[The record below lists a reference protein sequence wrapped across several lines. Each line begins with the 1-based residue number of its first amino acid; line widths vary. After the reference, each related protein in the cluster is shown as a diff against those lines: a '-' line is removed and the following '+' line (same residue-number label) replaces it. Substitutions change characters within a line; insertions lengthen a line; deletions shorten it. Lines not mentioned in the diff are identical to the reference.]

1 MFSSRTMASLAAV
14 AAIAATVTFT
24 IAQSSVAR
32 ADARLPVTDAG
43 TPRNGVIEAGL
54 LGGQCRLIDF
64 DSVYFKDGGRRGVYL
79 YIGGSRRFAN
89 MDVALDQRPGGR
101 RGDWIIEVVGCTKNF
116 LVMPIPTPFNIEVPM
131 RELPGAKTLRI
142 VGSSGS
148 ITRQVPGR

>member
-1 MFSSRTMASLAAV
+1 V
-14 AAIAATVTFT
+14 V
-24 IAQSSVAR
+24 
-32 ADARLPVTDAG
+32 
-43 TPRNGVIEAGL
+43 EAGL

-116 LVMPIPTPFNIEVPM
+116 LVMPIPSPFNIEVPM
-131 RELPGAKTLRI
+131 RDLPGAKTLQI

-148 ITRQVPGR
+148 ITRRVPGR

>member
-1 MFSSRTMASLAAV
+1 M
-14 AAIAATVTFT
+14 AAIAISAAITS
-24 IAQSSVAR
+24 AQTPVAR
-32 ADARLPVTDAG
+32 AEARMLVAENNVLEIG
-43 TPRNGVIEAGL
+43 IVEAGL

-79 YIGGSRRFAN
+79 YIGGSRQFAN

-131 RELPGAKTLRI
+131 RDLPGAKTLQI

-148 ITRQVPGR
+148 ITRRVPGR